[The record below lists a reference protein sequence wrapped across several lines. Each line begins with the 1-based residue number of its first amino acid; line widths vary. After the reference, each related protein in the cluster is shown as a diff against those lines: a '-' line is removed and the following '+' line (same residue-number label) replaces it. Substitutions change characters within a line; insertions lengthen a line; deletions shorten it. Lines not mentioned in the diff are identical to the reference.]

1 MRTIFKFT
9 KKLINVVCWIMIV
22 VFVFAIGLSLVS
34 RINGTAPSLFGY
46 SIFRVSSGSMEPEL
60 KVGDII
66 LDVEYTETTEIE
78 VGDVVTFRGQGELA
92 GMLITHEV
100 IKSPYTEDGK
110 TYIQTQGIANKY
122 ADEPITLDRV
132 EAVMVR
138 KVTFLNTFYDI
149 FFSPWGFILVLGLLI
164 IIFVDEIINI
174 VKIATGN
181 EKSAKHADDINDII
195 ERLQS
200 EDKSEK

>member
-1 MRTIFKFT
+1 MKTIFKFT
-9 KKLINVVCWIMIV
+9 KKLINALCWVMIV

-60 KVGDII
+60 MVGDII
-66 LDVEYTETTEIE
+66 LDVEYTETTELK

-100 IKSPYTEDGK
+100 IKPPYTEDGK

-132 EAVMVR
+132 EAVMVC

-149 FFSPWGFILVLGLLI
+149 FFSSWGFLIVVGLLV